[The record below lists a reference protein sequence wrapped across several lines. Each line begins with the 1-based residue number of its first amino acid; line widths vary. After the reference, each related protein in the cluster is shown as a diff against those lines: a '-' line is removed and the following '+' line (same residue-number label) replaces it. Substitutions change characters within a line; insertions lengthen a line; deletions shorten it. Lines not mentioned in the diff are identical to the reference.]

1 VGPVTTSLEDSA
13 PDDGRFAADST
24 TWGKFSGL
32 RSGKFVAG
40 LVIVGFF
47 VVVAIV
53 GPVVVRTSPSAEFAA
68 VLQPPSGSH
77 WLGTTQQGQDIFA
90 EMVYGTRISVLVGFV
105 AAAVATFLGVVIGVT
120 SGFLGGLY
128 DEFLSVIMNVFLVI
142 PALPLVI
149 VLAGYLPSR
158 GWFPIAIVI
167 AVTGWA
173 FGARVLRAQTLSLAK
188 RDFIQATRATG
199 ESTVR
204 IVFSEIL
211 PNLVPIVAAGFLTT
225 VIFAIIT
232 QASLAFL
239 GLATVSQWSWG
250 SILYW
255 AQTNGA
261 FEEGAWWWY
270 VPPGLA
276 IALLGTGLT
285 LLNFGIDEFVNPRL
299 RTGGIRT
306 REPSA
311 KRRKGVRQPSGSTL
325 AYSPQQGGSTMATG
339 TEVGQGAGAGPSERG
354 GSGDGGGQQ

>member
-1 VGPVTTSLEDSA
+1 MEEPLTPGSATGDGTFSVG
-13 PDDGRFAADST
+13 GST
-24 TWGKFSGL
+24 RWERSSGL

-40 LVIVGFF
+40 LVIVVFF
-47 VVVAIV
+47 AVVAII
-53 GPVVVRTSPSAEFAA
+53 GPVVVRTNPSRMFPA
-68 VLQPPSGSH
+68 VLQPPSGKH
-77 WLGTTQQGQDIFA
+77 WFGTTQEGQDIFA
-90 EMVYGTRISVLVGFV
+90 EMVDGTRISMLVGFV
-105 AAAVATFLGVVIGVT
+105 SAAAATFLSVVIGVM

-128 DEFLSVIMNVFLVI
+128 DEILSVLMNVFLVI

-173 FGARVLRAQTLSLAK
+173 FGARVLRVQTLSLAR
-188 RDFIQATRATG
+188 RDFIRAVKATG

-211 PNLVPIVAAGFLTT
+211 PNLVPIVAAGFLST
-225 VIFAIIT
+225 VIFAVIT
-232 QASLAFL
+232 QAALAFL

-299 RTGGIRT
+299 RTEGMRT
-306 REPSA
+306 KVSSA
-311 KRRKGVRQPSGSTL
+311 KRPAGVVEVATAMPFHVPG
-325 AYSPQQGGSTMATG
+325 PQAEPTMEGGTDPR
-339 TEVGQGAGAGPSERG
+339 ERVSERR
-354 GSGDGGGQQ
+354 GSRYGRGR